1 MVLHRPVELAP
12 FIRWNDK
19 AGLHWMRYAPNVR
32 RAQGT
37 KKRRPAMKKTSTVR
51 VNGNMIFE
59 GHKLTIGVDL
69 GDRWSFYCVMD
80 EAGRV
85 ILEQKLPTTSE
96 AMKQTLGK
104 IPRSLMALE
113 TGTHSP
119 WVSRLLTE
127 LGHEVIVAHAQKVEL
142 ITKSNR
148 KDDRHDARTLA
159 RLARIDPEL
168 LGPVRH
174 RSAKAQIHL
183 TVIRARAELVSA
195 RTALV
200 NAARGLVK
208 SYGQRLPKCGTY
220 QVSRELA
227 TALSTELRDV
237 LEPLLQAIESLNE
250 RIQEYDERME
260 KIAKEVYP
268 EVSLLKQVKGV
279 GTQIALTYVLT
290 IEDPYRFLK
299 SREVGCFLG
308 LRPGRRNSGESEPQK
323 KISKEGDRYLRTMMV
338 QGAHYILGPF
348 GEDSDLRRWG
358 LKLAARGG
366 KNAKKRAVVAVARK
380 LAVLLHRLWVTG
392 EVCEPLRNNQKAIR
406 AAA

>member
-1 MVLHRPVELAP
+1 MRRPVS
-12 FIRWNDK
+12 R
-19 AGLHWMRYAPNVR
+19 GMRYAPSDR
-32 RAQGT
+32 RARGA

-51 VNGNMIFE
+51 VNGNMIFK
-59 GHKLTIGVDL
+59 GHKLTIGLDL
-69 GDRWSFYCVMD
+69 GDRWSFYCVLD
-80 EAGRV
+80 EAGQV
-85 ILEQKLPTTSE
+85 ILEQKLPTTPE
-96 AMKQTLGK
+96 AMKQTFAR
-104 IPRSLMALE
+104 IPRSLIALE

-119 WVSRLLTE
+119 WVSRLLRE
-127 LGHEVIVAHAQKVEL
+127 LGHEGLVAHAQKVQL
-142 ITKSNR
+142 ISKSNR

-260 KIAKEVYP
+260 KIAAEVYP
-268 EVSLLKQVKGV
+268 QVSLLKQVKGV
-279 GTQIALTYVLT
+279 GTQIALTYILT
-290 IEDPYRFLK
+290 IEDPYRFAK

-308 LRPGRRNSGESEPQK
+308 LKPGRRNSGESEPQK
-323 KISKEGDRYLRTMMV
+323 KISQEGDRYLRTMMV

-358 LKLAARGG
+358 RKLAERGG

-380 LAVLLHRLWVTG
+380 RSILLHRLWVGG
-392 EVCEPLRNNQKAIR
+392 EVYEPLRNTHRAMT

>member
-1 MVLHRPVELAP
+1 
-12 FIRWNDK
+12 
-19 AGLHWMRYAPNVR
+19 
-32 RAQGT
+32 
-37 KKRRPAMKKTSTVR
+37 MKKISTMQAFS
-51 VNGNMIFE
+51 NEILKQQ
-59 GHKLTIGVDL
+59 KLTIGIDL
-69 GDRWSFYCVMD
+69 GDSWSFYCVLD
-80 EAGRV
+80 EAGKI
-85 ILEQKLPTTSE
+85 ILEQKVATTQE
-96 AMKQTLGK
+96 AMKQTFGK
-104 IPRSLMALE
+104 IPRSLIAME

-159 RLARIDPEL
+159 RLARFDPEL

-183 TVIRARAELVSA
+183 TGIRARAELVSA

-208 SYGQRLPKCGTY
+208 SFGERLPKCGTY
-220 QVSRELA
+220 QVNEKLA
-227 TALSTELRDV
+227 EGLSAELRDV
-237 LEPLLQAIESLNE
+237 LVPLLRQIELLNE
-250 RIQEYDERME
+250 PIKEYDERME

-290 IEDPYRFLK
+290 IEDPYRFAK

-308 LRPGRRNSGESEPQK
+308 LKPGRRNSGKSEPQK

-358 LKLAARGG
+358 RKLAERGG

-380 LAVLLHRLWVTG
+380 LAVLLHRLWVSG
-392 EVCEPLRNNQKAIR
+392 EVYEPLRNSQKAMR
-406 AAA
+406 AVA

>member
-1 MVLHRPVELAP
+1 
-12 FIRWNDK
+12 
-19 AGLHWMRYAPNVR
+19 
-32 RAQGT
+32 
-37 KKRRPAMKKTSTVR
+37 MKKTNTVQ
-51 VNGNMIFE
+51 IFRNNIFRE
-59 GHKLTIGVDL
+59 QKLTIGMDL
-69 GDRWSFYCVMD
+69 GDCWSSYCVLD
-80 EAGRV
+80 EAGKI
-85 ILEQKLPTTSE
+85 ILEQRVATTAE
-96 AMKQTLGK
+96 AMKQTFEQ
-104 IPRSLMALE
+104 IPRSLIAME

-119 WVSRLLTE
+119 WVGRLLTE
-127 LGHEVIVAHAQKVEL
+127 LGYEVIVAHAQKVEL

-159 RLARIDPEL
+159 RLVRIDPEL

-174 RSAKAQIHL
+174 RSAQAQIHL

-200 NAARGLVK
+200 NAARGSVK
-208 SYGQRLPKCGTY
+208 SYGQRLPKCGTQ

-227 TALSTELRDV
+227 AKLSPELRDV
-237 LEPLLQAIESLNE
+237 LEPLLKEVESLNE

-268 EVSLLKQVKGV
+268 KVSLLKQVKGV

-290 IEDPYRFLK
+290 IEDPYRFPK

-308 LRPGRRNSGESEPQK
+308 LRPGRRNSGKSEPQK
-323 KISKEGDRYLRTMMV
+323 GISKEGDRYLRTMMV

-358 LKLAARGG
+358 LKLAERGG

-380 LAVLLHRLWVTG
+380 LAILLHRLWVSG
-392 EVCEPLRNNQKAIR
+392 EVYEPLRNSHKAMR